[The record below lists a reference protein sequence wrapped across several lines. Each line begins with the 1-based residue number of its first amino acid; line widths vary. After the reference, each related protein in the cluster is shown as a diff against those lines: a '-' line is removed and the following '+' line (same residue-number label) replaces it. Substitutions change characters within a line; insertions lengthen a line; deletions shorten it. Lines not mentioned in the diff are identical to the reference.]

1 MAKVPDD
8 NQLPSHPPYK
18 LIGKNYTTPDLIA
31 KVTGRAKYAEDY
43 RADGML
49 FAKLLLSPVP
59 HGHVRSIDTSEAMKI
74 PGVKAIITVDD
85 MPKPADAMT
94 DLGQRIPANPLGERG
109 LTNDPVYQG
118 EPILAVCAVDELTC
132 AEAIEKIKLDI
143 ERLPHVVDPL
153 VSLRPGGPNA
163 RVEGNVWMRP
173 TAPPGQ
179 PAPPPKVAEVKWTD
193 ADFVEY
199 KDGKLPMGK
208 ATDPEWH
215 YGDWEAGLKNAA
227 LVLDETFV
235 TPNTSHQTLETR
247 TAMAYWQNGKVYV
260 HCSTQSTAQTA
271 PAIARWLGLVDEKG
285 QPDLS
290 KVVVVSEYTGGGFG
304 SKITSSIAAI
314 IPCILSK
321 KVNAPVMMRISR
333 EEEHFIGR
341 ARPSLAG
348 RLKVGFSKDGKITAV
363 DMFVVMDNGPYD
375 PQGDANQSGRM
386 LSLMYQPPAMRWR
399 GITVLTNTPPRLSQ
413 SQPGGFQGIALME
426 PIMAKAS
433 RKLGVDQVA
442 IHRINAPIGKA
453 PIGPPGPNGK
463 RLYVTSAYVQ
473 QALDRGVEQFVWE
486 KRKAMPKK
494 SGSKVRGIGVAT
506 SCFVGGSVGFDGLC
520 VIKPDGK
527 IYIQSGIGNLGTASV
542 SDTHRVTAEILG
554 VPWEKCEITWG
565 STAKNL
571 PWSCPSGGSQTT
583 HAHTRAAYA
592 VAMDAKDKLT
602 QIAAKDLGGKPEDYE
617 VANERVFRKGGGAG
631 MSLAQ
636 AAKRAIQLGGIY
648 DGHEL
653 PKGIN
658 KMTAA
663 SAQALTG
670 QGLLAV
676 ARDTMPRDGQTHSY
690 VAGFAE
696 VEVDLETGK
705 YRILEYVAVADV
717 GTIVHPRAL
726 GGQVLGRSMLGI
738 GHAIG
743 QKWVYDQHY
752 GLPLAKRFHHNKP
765 PTILDAPEKMQWA
778 ALDIPDPETPIGAR
792 GIGEPPVGAGCMAI
806 VNALSDALGDEI
818 FRRAPVTAD
827 VILASL
833 EAGKPATEGLTA
845 HI

>member
-1 MAKVPDD
+1 VAKVPEN

-18 LIGKNYTTPDLIA
+18 LIGKNYTTPDIIA

-143 ERLPHVVDPL
+143 ERLPHAVDPL

-193 ADFVEY
+193 ADFAEY

-208 ATDPEWH
+208 ATDPEWS

-271 PAIARWLGLVDEKG
+271 PAIARWLGLVDDKG

-290 KVVVVSEYTGGGFG
+290 KVVVISEYTGGGFG

-314 IPCILSK
+314 IPCILSR

-333 EEEHFIGR
+333 EEEHYIGR

-348 RLKVGFSKDGKITAV
+348 RIKVGFTKEGKITAV

-426 PIMAKAS
+426 PILAKAS

-442 IHRINAPIGKA
+442 IHRVNAPVGKA

-473 QALDRGVEQFVWE
+473 EALDRGIQQFEWE
-486 KRKAMPKK
+486 KRKALPKK

-520 VIKPDGK
+520 IIKPDGK

-617 VANERVFRKGGGAG
+617 VANERVFRKGGGSG

-636 AAKRAIQLGGIY
+636 AAKRAIELGGIY

-658 KMTAA
+658 KMTVA
-663 SAQALTG
+663 SAQSFMG
-670 QGLLAV
+670 QGLVAV

-696 VEVDLETGK
+696 VEVDLETGR
-705 YRILEYVAVADV
+705 YRILDYLAVADV

-806 VNALSDALGDEI
+806 INALSDALGDEI